1 MQSLI
6 LCLSLSTAL
15 ADPRD
20 LQLAINSDGH
30 LRVSWKT
37 DSPSINILVYSE
49 EVADPS
55 RLQTQGITL
64 EAQREHVER
73 DIFLHFVELQQLAP
87 ELIYIYQCGNSETG
101 WSPIYSFRSLGA
113 LSRNPTFAVL
123 GALESSEASQKALS
137 QLSAHSL
144 LDRLDLVFHFS
155 PGPLSS
161 DLYGVELLRAHIPFV
176 VSTS

>member
-1 MQSLI
+1 MQYLTF
-6 LCLSLSTAL
+6 LLLLTVAL

-20 LQLAINSDGH
+20 VQLEITSEGR

-37 DSPSINILVYSE
+37 DSPSINILVYSDQ
-49 EVADPS
+49 VADPS

-64 EAQREHVER
+64 EAQREHLDR
-73 DIFLHFVELQQLAP
+73 SIFLHFD
-87 ELIYIYQCGNSETG
+87 
-101 WSPIYSFRSLGA
+101 SFRSLSA

-137 QLSAHSL
+137 QLSASSL
-144 LDRLDLVFHFS
+144 LNRLDLVFHFS

-161 DLYGVELLRAHIPFV
+161 DLYGLELLRAHIPFV
-176 VSTS
+176 VRTS

>member
-1 MQSLI
+1 MQYLTF
-6 LCLSLSTAL
+6 LLLLTVAL

-20 LQLAINSDGH
+20 VQLEITSEGR

-37 DSPSINILVYSE
+37 DSPSINILVYSDQ
-49 EVADPS
+49 VADPS

-64 EAQREHVER
+64 EAQREHLDR
-73 DIFLHFVELQQLAP
+73 SIFLHFVELEQLAL

-101 WSPIYSFRSLGA
+101 WSPIYSFRSLSA

-137 QLSAHSL
+137 QLSASSL
-144 LDRLDLVFHFS
+144 LNRLDLVFHFS

-161 DLYGVELLRAHIPFV
+161 DLYGLELLRAHIPFV
-176 VSTS
+176 VRTS